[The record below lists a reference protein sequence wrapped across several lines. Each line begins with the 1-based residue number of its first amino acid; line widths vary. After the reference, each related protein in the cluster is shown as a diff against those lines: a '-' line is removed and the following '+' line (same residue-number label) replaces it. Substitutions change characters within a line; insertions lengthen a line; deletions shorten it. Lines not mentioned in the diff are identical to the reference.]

1 MYKGV
6 KESATNKIE
15 ELKAENYNLKQE
27 ITSLKNKINNSN
39 NSNSIYQEKNSF
51 NSKKVQAS

>member
-1 MYKGV
+1 MYKGI
-6 KESATNKIE
+6 KETATNKIE

-27 ITSLKNKINNSN
+27 NTGLKNKINNNN
-39 NSNSIYQEKNSF
+39 NSNSIYQEKNSL